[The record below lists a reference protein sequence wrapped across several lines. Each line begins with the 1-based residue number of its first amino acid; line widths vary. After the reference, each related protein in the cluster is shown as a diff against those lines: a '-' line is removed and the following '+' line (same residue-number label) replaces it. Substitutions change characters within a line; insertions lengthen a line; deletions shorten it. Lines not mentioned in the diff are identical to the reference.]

1 MTFDALLSGAA
12 VVAAIAA
19 LLTYGWL
26 LVRRFQMIRLLT
38 GLGLFLTGLALFQA
52 PRMLTLSDGDA
63 LIRLAVT
70 ALIVAVVAQIASSL
84 RTRPQWNGAERRT
97 VVAHP

>member
-1 MTFDALLSGAA
+1 MSFDAALGGAA

-52 PRMLTLSDGDA
+52 PKMLTLSDGDA
-63 LIRLAVT
+63 QVRLAIG
-70 ALIVAVVAQIASSL
+70 ALILAVVAQMASSL
-84 RTRPQWNGAERRT
+84 RTRPEWNGAERRAGM
-97 VVAHP
+97 AHP

>member
-1 MTFDALLSGAA
+1 MTFDAALGGAA

-19 LLTYGWL
+19 LLTYGGL

-52 PRMLTLSDGDA
+52 PRMLTLSDGDPQV
-63 LIRLAVT
+63 RLAIG
-70 ALIVAVVAQIASSL
+70 ALIVAVIAQIASSL
-84 RTRPQWNGAERRT
+84 RTRPEWNGAERRN
-97 VVAHP
+97 AMARP